1 MKNKFL
7 LIGFGIIYILIAI
20 VIIVSIIELNFIE
33 TSLSKI
39 NTVNSVKQRYAIN
52 FRGSVHDRA
61 IALRDVIIDN
71 DKSDIAS
78 HIKDIKR
85 LEDFY
90 AEAKANMQT
99 NFVDK
104 NSLDAKELEI
114 LSRINKTEDLAQ
126 PLIHNTIKLKLAGD
140 NEGALIDLNKSR
152 PLFTNW
158 LKFINEFIDL
168 QETRN
173 QSLSPIVDNS
183 VTVTYKIL
191 IALAIALVI
200 VGIIVMILTDRFLT
214 NTIGE
219 NPGKALLSLSHLSEG
234 DLREELHTTKKNSIM
249 EKIALLSKRL
259 RDNLASVLKTANE
272 VHTSAQNIT
281 SSIDTTTQIISK
293 QSNLTNEN
301 KDFIYKLA
309 ASMDTMKVSAKRT
322 LENSHITQS
331 LSQQGKDRVSEA
343 VSKISLVTDNIQ
355 ESASLVKNL
364 QENSKHINESANLIA
379 DVADQTNLLALNA
392 AIEAARA
399 GEHGR
404 GFAVVA
410 DEVRKLAERSAESS
424 IAIQQIIKEVESN
437 ITDCVKSIEKSVS
450 NAKLSQDLVL
460 HTNKMLDEI
469 YNSANNSLEDA
480 STASSIL
487 DEKVSEILILQKN
500 IEESAEMAEST
511 NKLMLQ
517 NVKEAEK
524 LKQSSQDIKDNM
536 QFFKV

>member
-7 LIGFGIIYILIAI
+7 LVGFGIIYILIAI
-20 VIIVSIIELNFIE
+20 VIIVSIRELNFIE
-33 TSLSKI
+33 KGLSEI
-39 NTVNSVKQRYAIN
+39 NTINSVKQRYAIN

-71 DKSDIAS
+71 DSSEVDS
-78 HIKDIKR
+78 HIKDIRR
-85 LEDFY
+85 LEAFY
-90 AEAKANMQT
+90 AEAKTNMQT

-104 NSLDAKELEI
+104 NGLDAKELEI
-114 LSRINKTEDLAQ
+114 LSRINKTEDTAQ
-126 PLIHNTIKLKLAGD
+126 PLIQSAISLKLSGQNDA
-140 NEGALIDLNKSR
+140 ALKELNKTR

-168 QETRN
+168 QEARN
-173 QSLSPIVDNS
+173 QGLSPVVDNS

-191 IALAIALVI
+191 IALAIALII

-219 NPGKALLSLSHLSEG
+219 NPTKALLSLSNLSEG
-234 DLREELHTTKKNSIM
+234 DLREDLKTTKKNSIM

-259 RDNLASVLKTANE
+259 KENLLSVLNTANE
-272 VHTSAQNIT
+272 VHISAQNIT
-281 SSIDTTTQIISK
+281 TSIDTTTQIISK
-293 QSNLTNEN
+293 QSSLTNQN
-301 KDFIYKLA
+301 KDFVTKLA
-309 ASMDTMKVSAKRT
+309 ISMDTIKSSAKRT
-322 LENSHITQS
+322 LENSHTTQT
-331 LSQQGKDRVSEA
+331 LSQEGKDRVSEA
-343 VSKISLVTDNIQ
+343 VSKISLVAENIE

-437 ITDCVKSIEKSVS
+437 IIDCVKSIEKSVS
-450 NAKLSQDLVL
+450 NAKLSQDMVL
-460 HTNKMLDEI
+460 HTNNMLDEI
-469 YNSANNSLEDA
+469 YKSANNSLEDA
-480 STASSIL
+480 SSASAIL
-487 DEKVSEILILQKN
+487 EEKVDEILTLQKN
-500 IEESAEMAEST
+500 IEESAKMAEST
-511 NKLMLQ
+511 NELMLQ
-517 NVKEAEK
+517 NVKEVEK